1 LQLEAPAIV
10 REHFAIADD
19 GSFDL
24 ESATMVVR
32 AA

>member
-1 LQLEAPAIV
+1 LQTSAPEFV

-24 ESATMVVR
+24 ESATLVVR
-32 AA
+32 PG